1 MITVSVNA
9 MKDLKDTLKLT
20 KQKKNKTY
28 TYFESA

>member
-20 KQKKNKTY
+20 KQKQNKTY
-28 TYFESA
+28 TYFEPA

>member
-9 MKDLKDTLKLT
+9 MKDLKETNET
-20 KQKKNKTY
+20 KKNKTY

>member
-20 KQKKNKTY
+20 EQKQNKTY